1 MDTISLDHIRDSL
14 AGNAAAFCSVTDY
27 QPAGGPGDKV
37 FPPTYEGG
45 SYATEPRYIDGEEV
59 PCVLLDSVQ
68 SQANRMEA
76 ALLEEWESGRAP
88 LPVITVDFS
97 GDDLPKPFRVTSL
110 EAPHRIADALLRDSE
125 LNGVMFR
132 QSGPGRQLDTVDVRN
147 AAALFELCPTALIFG
162 MWDSTGP
169 RGGSGVKFQR
179 ALVSEI
185 VGLHA
190 KQGRR
195 TSSRIDPAQIQRS
208 AGPVYRTQ
216 DGGWTLDQ
224 AESGERNSRGVR
236 PSEVNH
242 GNIAPSIADGGFTIS
257 KALQTTVLSLP
268 ALRRLR
274 FPLNGTGPD
283 PQVDLAAR
291 TTLAAQALF
300 AATLVREQ
308 GADLRSRCLLH
319 ATAPVIW
326 KLLDRPGDEPR
337 QFDLSSGQA
346 REVYQQA
353 VQEARDAGLP
363 WLEQEMVLKPSRQLL
378 ALVRQ
383 SQFAGR
389 RDRSRCNGGG
399 VVIAIAVRYLAG
411 WSMATDSADR
421 SRPEWPPH
429 PDRIFMALADAHF
442 ETGGDDT
449 EMEALLWLEREGA
462 PSIHASEA
470 TQRETVTTYVP
481 VNDSAPLSRRAG
493 RTPSAQQ
500 ARAGLQ
506 LLPENRSRQARQ
518 FPVAIPRDPTVYLT
532 WLSDPSPEVRTRPGI
547 SLQQGHSGWATRPPW
562 FRSGW
567 RTPHP
572 RPT

>member
-1 MDTISLDHIRDSL
+1 MDTLSLDHIRDAL
-14 AGNAAAFCSVTDY
+14 AGNAAGFCSVTDY

-76 ALLEEWESGRAP
+76 ALLEEWEAGSAP
-88 LPVITVDFS
+88 LPVIIVDFR

-125 LNGVMFR
+125 LDGVMFR

-195 TSSRIDPAQIQRS
+195 TSSRLDPAQIQRS

-216 DGGWTLDQ
+216 DGSWTLDQ

-257 KALQTTVLSLP
+257 KAVQTTVLSLP

-291 TTLAAQALF
+291 TALAAQALF

-319 ATAPVIW
+319 ATAPVVW
-326 KLLDRPGDEPR
+326 RLLDRPGDEPQ
-337 QFDLSSGQA
+337 QFDFPSGQA

-383 SQFAGR
+383 SQL
-389 RDRSRCNGGG
+389 
-399 VVIAIAVRYLAG
+399 LAAETG
-411 WSMATDSADR
+411 
-421 SRPEWPPH
+421 
-429 PDRIFMALADAHF
+429 ADA
-442 ETGGDDT
+442 T
-449 EMEALLWLEREGA
+449 EVE
-462 PSIHASEA
+462 S
-470 TQRETVTTYVP
+470 
-481 VNDSAPLSRRAG
+481 
-493 RTPSAQQ
+493 
-500 ARAGLQ
+500 
-506 LLPENRSRQARQ
+506 
-518 FPVAIPRDPTVYLT
+518 
-532 WLSDPSPEVRTRPGI
+532 
-547 SLQQGHSGWATRPPW
+547 
-562 FRSGW
+562 
-567 RTPHP
+567 
-572 RPT
+572 

>member
-1 MDTISLDHIRDSL
+1 MDTLSLDHIRDSL
-14 AGNAAAFCSVTDY
+14 AGNAAAFCSVTNY

-37 FPPTYEGG
+37 FPPTYARGSEGG
-45 SYATEPRYIDGEEV
+45 KYATETRYIDGDEV

-76 ALLEEWESGRAP
+76 ALLEEWEAGRAP
-88 LPVITVDFS
+88 LPVIAVDFS

-125 LNGVMFR
+125 LDGVMFR
-132 QSGPGRQLDTVDVRN
+132 QSEPGRQLDTVDVRN

-195 TSSRIDPAQIQRS
+195 TSSRLDPAQIS
-208 AGPVYRTQ
+208 SNAGPLYMGP
-216 DGGWTLDQ
+216 DNSWTLNPDE
-224 AESGERNSRGVR
+224 ALKERGSPVRYNRGAASGTPGN
-236 PSEVNH
+236 PSKANH
-242 GNIAPSIADGGFTIS
+242 GNVTPTIDDGGFTIS
-257 KALQTTVLSLP
+257 KAVQTTVLSLP

-291 TTLAAQALF
+291 TALAAQALF

-319 ATAPVIW
+319 ATTPVVW
-326 KLLDRPGDEPR
+326 RLLDRPGDEPR

-363 WLEQEMVLKPSRQLL
+363 WLEQEMVLKPSHQLL

-383 SQFAGR
+383 SQL
-389 RDRSRCNGGG
+389 
-399 VVIAIAVRYLAG
+399 LAAETG
-411 WSMATDSADR
+411 
-421 SRPEWPPH
+421 
-429 PDRIFMALADAHF
+429 ADA
-442 ETGGDDT
+442 T
-449 EMEALLWLEREGA
+449 EVE
-462 PSIHASEA
+462 S
-470 TQRETVTTYVP
+470 
-481 VNDSAPLSRRAG
+481 
-493 RTPSAQQ
+493 
-500 ARAGLQ
+500 
-506 LLPENRSRQARQ
+506 
-518 FPVAIPRDPTVYLT
+518 
-532 WLSDPSPEVRTRPGI
+532 
-547 SLQQGHSGWATRPPW
+547 
-562 FRSGW
+562 
-567 RTPHP
+567 
-572 RPT
+572 